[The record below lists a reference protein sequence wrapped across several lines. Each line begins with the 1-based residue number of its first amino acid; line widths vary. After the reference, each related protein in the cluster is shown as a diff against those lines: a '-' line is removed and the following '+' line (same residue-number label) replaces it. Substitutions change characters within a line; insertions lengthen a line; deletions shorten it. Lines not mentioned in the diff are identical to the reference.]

1 MKKGFCVAV
10 WDREDYTMEAEK
22 QLKDRVV
29 YKDIDFKEKILQE
42 VTETNES
49 FSRILRKIVIFQ
61 KRNVNILVLNLKR
74 PPTSV
79 KFNCYPRFISACL
92 MF

>member
-10 WDREDYTMEAEK
+10 WDREDYAMEAEK

-42 VTETNES
+42 VTETTES
-49 FSRILRKIVIFQ
+49 FSR
-61 KRNVNILVLNLKR
+61 NLKKNSYVSEKER
-74 PPTSV
+74 KYFSIEFKKATNFG
-79 KFNCYPRFISACL
+79 KI
-92 MF
+92 

>member
-10 WDREDYTMEAEK
+10 WDREDYTMETEK

-49 FSRILRKIVIFQ
+49 FSR
-61 KRNVNILVLNLKR
+61 NLKKNSYISEKER
-74 PPTSV
+74 KYSSI
-79 KFNCYPRFISACL
+79 KFKKATNFGKI
-92 MF
+92 